1 MLKTKESTGSQKE
14 MNLTEQNY
22 RKVFKNVENLFT
34 NDNAKKKAIKY
45 VIQIGRKK
53 QNDRENNKIE
63 YTNMNLNTTRSKNI
77 SNINYIQKRY
87 KTLENEESQQ
97 DINYNEISLSN
108 EYNNNNLNLTERNKI
123 NQIPNLNL
131 NNINNRMS
139 KSLEKRNIREKRHIG
154 Y

>member
-1 MLKTKESTGSQKE
+1 MESNYKKLNQRSNTNNTTFRNRFMRTQYDNKEKGNKHIFLKKMLKTKESTGSQKE

-77 SNINYIQKRY
+77 SNINYIQKR
-87 KTLENEESQQ
+87 
-97 DINYNEISLSN
+97 I
-108 EYNNNNLNLTERNKI
+108 
-123 NQIPNLNL
+123 
-131 NNINNRMS
+131 
-139 KSLEKRNIREKRHIG
+139 
-154 Y
+154 